1 MKISG
6 RVIHALWIIALAG
19 LLSLPGCDRP
29 RSDSAVVDVEAVF
42 KDYKKSKVIHE
53 GLAKDKADME
63 TKGQAM
69 LDEIN
74 KLVKESEILSDEA
87 RRERENRIREKGAAL
102 EVYRRGATQNLLD
115 QTNGEYQKLMA
126 DLRVAAETVARK
138 RAVRIV
144 FDSSAVAYAGK
155 ELDITAEVVAELNR
169 VFDEESRKG
178 KK

>member
-1 MKISG
+1 MTLSG
-6 RVIHALWIIALAG
+6 KVIHVLRIIALAG
-19 LLSLPGCDRP
+19 LLALPGCDKP
-29 RSDSAVVDVEAVF
+29 RSDIAVVDVDAVF

-63 TKGQAM
+63 SKGQVM

-87 RRERENRIREKGAAL
+87 RKERENRIREKGAAL

-115 QTNGEYQKLMA
+115 QTNEVYQKLTA
-126 DLRVAAETVARK
+126 DLRAAAETVARK
-138 RAVRIV
+138 RGVRIV
-144 FDSSAVAYAGK
+144 FDSSMVVQSGK
-155 ELDITAEVVAELNR
+155 DLDITPEVTAELNR
-169 VFDEESRKG
+169 IFDEESRKG